1 MLETGAHVPAAVDN
15 SCLMN
20 IRGRLAKDGHTVRPV
35 HLVEILARSV
45 EDGPQGGVP
54 VARSEVVR

>member
-1 MLETGAHVPAAVDN
+1 MDD
-15 SCLMN
+15 SRLMN
-20 IRGRLAKDGHTVRPV
+20 IGGRLAEDGHTVRPV
-35 HLVEILARSV
+35 HLVEILARSG